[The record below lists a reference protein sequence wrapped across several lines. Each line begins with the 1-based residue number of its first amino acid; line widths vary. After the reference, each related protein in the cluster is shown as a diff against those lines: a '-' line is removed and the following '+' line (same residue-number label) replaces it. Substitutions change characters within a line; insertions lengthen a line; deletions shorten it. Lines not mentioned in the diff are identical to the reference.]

1 MIMEEVVPDKKIG
14 EIFGKPLTYKNSL
27 IKSNGMSNTI
37 KTGTMES
44 IEIPK
49 QKMET
54 IEVPKK
60 KKLAPLPYYS
70 DLNMGCDPEFFF
82 TRKGKVIGSEK
93 VLITEKVKADSWS
106 NTLIERTKADSYNGK
121 FIMDGVQAELNP
133 QPSTCRA
140 ALGNT
145 IRLCFKDLYDKILKD
160 QVDVSADFSQCIE
173 VDQAEMDS
181 LSARSKIF
189 GCAPSTNVYNEGKT
203 KTSVISVDPKKYLGR
218 SAGGHIHLGTY
229 QYGWNEIGRG
239 HV

>member
-37 KTGTMES
+37 ETGTMES

-93 VLITEKVKADSWS
+93 VLITEK
-106 NTLIERTKADSYNGK
+106 TKADSYNGK

-181 LSARSKIF
+181 LSERSKIF
-189 GCAPSTNVYNEGKT
+189 GCAPSTNVYNEG
-203 KTSVISVDPKKYLGR
+203 
-218 SAGGHIHLGTY
+218 
-229 QYGWNEIGRG
+229 
-239 HV
+239 